1 MSCEKYCCGA
11 LKWRMI
17 FQFAFWPSLRFL
29 RSTRTIYVQHKEIE
43 DDRQRLYEMA
53 LQSQMLQERRP
64 MTVVSLAIKFN
75 AACFELGKFQHPGV
89 DVDSSLQI
97 KQQLLLAAMDEFDSH
112 CTTLN
117 RTYMLSS
124 LQRDA
129 VFNLVLHSSPTFLR
143 SIQGLLDT
151 VPEKTNPWKLKV
163 LQTKR
168 WILGG
173 QSSKVTVQDQ
183 LTVWAQVLQMNQV
196 KQCLLAEI
204 VNFEVRRALR
214 SGRSKSLTLEEFMEL
229 CDYSCW
235 VGHCLS
241 NPPLDDP
248 KMLAS
253 VRSRCNPALS

>member
-1 MSCEKYCCGA
+1 M
-11 LKWRMI
+11 
-17 FQFAFWPSLRFL
+17 
-29 RSTRTIYVQHKEIE
+29 QHKEIE

-112 CTTLN
+112 CTSLN

-183 LTVWAQVLQMNQV
+183 LTVWAQVLQMNRV